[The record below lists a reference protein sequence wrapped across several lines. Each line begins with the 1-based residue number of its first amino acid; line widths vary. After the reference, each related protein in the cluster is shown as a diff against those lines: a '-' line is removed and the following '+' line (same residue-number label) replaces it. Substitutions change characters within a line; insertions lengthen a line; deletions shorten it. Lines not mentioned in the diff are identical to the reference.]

1 MKLED
6 LKVGQYVRFK
16 DKRGNTYIRNIK
28 WVKFLK

>member
-6 LKVGQYVRFK
+6 LKAGQYVRFK

-28 WVKFLK
+28 LVKFLK

>member
-6 LKVGQYVRFK
+6 LKVGKYVRFK

-28 WVKFLK
+28 WAKFLK